1 MTQSYWHLR
10 ATLRDLVIRHGSI
23 GAAAKALGIHR
34 PALSRALAGQPPRP
48 SVLRAIGW
56 EAVTTY
62 RPIQTPDE
70 WPEHDPVDC
79 SEWAQSSYQCL
90 RCSDFSGWIAKGEI
104 PHLWPGPCRPVRK
117 VDTQAQ
123 LRDIAAR
130 IQALLAVDN
139 PPPIA

>member
-1 MTQSYWHLR
+1 MSDQSYWHLR
-10 ATLRDLVIRHGSI
+10 ATLRDLVTRHGSI

-34 PALSRALAGQPPRP
+34 PDLSRALAGQPPRP

-62 RPIQTPDE
+62 RPVQGPR
-70 WPEHDPVDC
+70 PE
-79 SEWAQSSYQCL
+79 
-90 RCSDFSGWIAKGEI
+90 
-104 PHLWPGPCRPVRK
+104 
-117 VDTQAQ
+117 DTQAQ

-139 PPPIA
+139 PPTNA